1 MKAKL
6 MLVVAAVMLTAFTA
20 QAQVLNRL
28 KNKAENK
35 GEQKAGEAIDNLFKG
50 KKKDQN
56 TNTGGSNSGTNGQ
69 NGSGNGNSSGSS
81 GGNNNPSN
89 NTGGGLISTPP
100 DVNQN
105 LSDAE
110 AAYKKSSYGEAR
122 YSVQQAMLGVE
133 LEIGNKIL
141 KSLPETVSGLKKQE
155 DADQVTSTGYG
166 WAGLTIH
173 REYNDTK
180 EKEIRV
186 TIANNSAWMAGVN
199 AYLTN
204 GGYAQQT
211 NGQQNW
217 KQIKVKG
224 YRAIIEFEQSS
235 GYKISLPLGQ
245 SSLIVYEGVNF
256 ANETDMIKAAEALD
270 IDGIKKQ
277 LGEQ

>member
-1 MKAKL
+1 MKAKVIL
-6 MLVVAAVMLTAFTA
+6 VAAVVMLSASAT

-28 KNKAENK
+28 KNKVESK
-35 GEQKAGEAIDNLFKG
+35 GEQKAGEAIDNLFNG
-50 KKKDQN
+50 KKKNGNDPN
-56 TNTGGSNSGTNGQ
+56 AGNNGGNNGQ
-69 NGSGNGNSSGSS
+69 NGSG
-81 GGNNNPSN
+81 GGNNGGGGGNNPSN
-89 NTGGGLISTPP
+89 KGGGGLISTPP
-100 DVNQN
+100 DVQQN
-105 LSDAE
+105 LTDAE

-141 KSLPETVSGLKKQE
+141 KSLPESVSGLKKE
-155 DADQVTSTGYG
+155 DDSDQVTSTGFG

-180 EKEIRV
+180 EKELRV
-186 TIANNSAWMAGVN
+186 TIANNSVWMAGVN
-199 AYLTN
+199 AYLAS

-217 KQIKVKG
+217 KQVKVKG
-224 YRAIIEFEQSS
+224 NRGIIEYDESS
-235 GYKISLPLGQ
+235 GYRLSVPLGQ

-256 ANETDMIKAAEALD
+256 ANEGDMMKAAEVID

>member
-6 MLVVAAVMLTAFTA
+6 ILLAAASVMLAYSG

-28 KNKAENK
+28 KNKVENK
-35 GEQKAGEAIDNLFKG
+35 GEQKAGDAIDNLFNG
-50 KKKDQN
+50 KKKNQN
-56 TNTGGSNSGTNGQ
+56 AGTSGANGSNGQ
-69 NGSGNGNSSGSS
+69 NGSSSGNSSNGS
-81 GGNNNPSN
+81 GNNNPSN
-89 NTGGGLISTPP
+89 NGGGGLVSTPP

-105 LSDAE
+105 LADADV
-110 AAYKKSSYGEAR
+110 AYKKSSYGEAR
-122 YSVQQAMLGVE
+122 YAVQQAMLGVE

-141 KSLPETVSGLKKQE
+141 KSLPESISGMNKDQN
-155 DADQVTSTGYG
+155 ADQVTSTGYG

-180 EKEIRV
+180 EKELRITV
-186 TIANNSAWMAGVN
+186 ANNSVWMAGVN
-199 AYLTN
+199 AYLAN

-217 KQIKVKG
+217 KQTKLKG
-224 YRAIIEFEQSS
+224 NKAIIEYDESS
-235 GYKISLPLGQ
+235 GYKLSVPLGQ

-256 ANETDMIKAAEALD
+256 ANEADMMKAAEAVD